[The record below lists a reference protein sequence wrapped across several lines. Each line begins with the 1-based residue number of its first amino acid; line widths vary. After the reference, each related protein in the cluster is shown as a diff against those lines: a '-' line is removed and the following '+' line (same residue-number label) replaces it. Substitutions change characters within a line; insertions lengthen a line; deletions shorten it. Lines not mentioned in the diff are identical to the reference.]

1 MQRWRKRC
9 LWSLSLVL
17 LYGLARMLMLKL
29 AASYT
34 TMGLAQA
41 LRIGLTAIAAPAIAI
56 EGVLWIHTGVGLPH
70 LAVLF
75 LVFLVYVTVADLLR
89 KAPPDSKGIKLTRR
103 AFLASGGAGLAVA
116 AYGAGYE
123 REHLTFSHRDLPLV
137 DLPPSLEGRRLVL
150 LSDLHRGPLVSMD
163 YLDEVIHKV
172 NELRPD
178 LVLLPGDFISKSP
191 DYYPDVAEIL
201 SGLRPR
207 IASLATLGNHDH
219 WEGADLARQALQQA
233 GVLLLDNSNIHLDHR
248 GELTLEATRGL
259 CLAGVDDLW
268 EGQPDVAR
276 ALTGVAPD
284 VPRILLSHNPDL
296 AEEEGLSGHRVDL
309 QVSGHTHG
317 GQIVLPGIGPV
328 ATGSRY
334 GLKYV
339 AGAVNGPGWPVYITR
354 GIGTSMLPA
363 RLGSPP
369 EIVVFDLRCS
379 RLA

>member
-1 MQRWRKRC
+1 MQRWLKRS
-9 LWSLSLVL
+9 LWSFGLVL
-17 LYGLARMLMLKL
+17 LHWLGRALMLQL
-29 AASYT
+29 AASHF

-41 LRIGLTAIAAPAIAI
+41 LRVGLTAVAAPATAI

-70 LAVLF
+70 HAVLF
-75 LVFLVYVTVADLLR
+75 LVFLVYVSLADVVR
-89 KAPPDSKGIKLTRR
+89 TAPAESGGARLTRR
-103 AFLASGGAGLAVA
+103 AFLASGGATLAVA

-123 REHLTFSHRDLPLV
+123 REHLTFSHRDLPLR

-163 YLDEVIHKV
+163 YLHEVIKKV
-172 NELRPD
+172 NALQPD

-201 SGLRPR
+201 AGLRPR

-219 WEGADLARQALQQA
+219 WEGAELARQAITEA
-233 GVLLLDNSNIHLDHR
+233 GVLLLDNSNIYLDAR
-248 GELTLEATRGL
+248 AELTVEAARGL

-268 EGQPDVAR
+268 EGKPDL
-276 ALTGVAPD
+276 ALALRGVAPE

-296 AEEEGLSGHRVDL
+296 AEEEGASGLRVDL

-317 GQIVLPGIGPV
+317 GQIVLPGLGPV

-339 AGAVNGPGWPVYITR
+339 AGAVNGPGWPVYVTR

-369 EIVVFDLRCS
+369 EIVVFDLRSS
-379 RLA
+379 RLV